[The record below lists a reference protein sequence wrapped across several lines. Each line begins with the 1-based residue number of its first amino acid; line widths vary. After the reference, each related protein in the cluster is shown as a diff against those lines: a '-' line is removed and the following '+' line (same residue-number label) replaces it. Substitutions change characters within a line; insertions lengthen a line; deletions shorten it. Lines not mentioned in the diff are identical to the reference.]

1 MLASGGPSGSR
12 FLKKAPQ
19 KLLISWRFFLKA
31 TALVSLPVDL
41 GEPPEALLRVSLGF
55 GVIFI

>member
-19 KLLISWRFFLKA
+19 KLLIGWRFFLKA
-31 TALVSLPVDL
+31 TVL
-41 GEPPEALLRVSLGF
+41 GCPAARIF
-55 GVIFI
+55 GSWRYIF